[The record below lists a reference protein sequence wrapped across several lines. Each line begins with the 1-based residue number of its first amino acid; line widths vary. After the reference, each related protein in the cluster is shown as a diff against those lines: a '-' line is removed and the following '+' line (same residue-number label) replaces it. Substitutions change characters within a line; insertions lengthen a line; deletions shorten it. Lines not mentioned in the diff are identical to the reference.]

1 MRKNTYIYLL
11 FIFCIFLFSCSHDKG
26 MMLHLDNIDSLMEES
41 PKMAYDSLQNMKRQC
56 ETSAYE
62 NVRMKWQLLD
72 AKAKNKL
79 FMSLPSDSIFC
90 KVVEYYEKKGSSNEK
105 MISKYLLGCISR
117 DMNDAP
123 KAIEFFKKAVDYAD
137 TTVIN
142 TDFNMLFRIYGQMGD
157 VYSQQYLSDE
167 ALNSYSLSSYYAK
180 KAGDIKNSIIAM
192 ENKVLQLYIQGDTV
206 SALKLLGEC
215 HESYLKNGYSD
226 YAAGVYPI
234 LIYTLLNRGQY
245 SKARHY
251 MDIYETESN
260 LFDVSGQ
267 PITGYEHYY
276 KAKAYY
282 CLGVNKLD
290 SAEWYFRKL
299 GTYHYDYESSK
310 GLLDVFT
317 NKNCLDSVK
326 KYSAMCERDMDNVL
340 KGVQANAT
348 LQTTA
353 LYSYERLK
361 KEADDNRYKK
371 DMMTSVLVSF
381 VVLVLVSLSFI
392 YSRFRVIRSYNEK
405 KLFLLNDRYL
415 QICRELNITKA
426 NFENVKAGVK
436 PQINSYVKRI
446 DELEQ
451 EKHQLL
457 KDKNVVDASIAMKA
471 FKSCDVYKTIK
482 KKTTSQD
489 GNSWLSEKDWDDIE
503 AQMIFH
509 FPLLSEKITS
519 CHNLSVQERRVCA
532 LVWLGFGNSEIQ
544 NLLNSSPQVLSNA
557 KRSINSK
564 LFAKES
570 AKNLGINLKN
580 LYYWE
585 I

>member
-1 MRKNTYIYLL
+1 
-11 FIFCIFLFSCSHDKG
+11 
-26 MMLHLDNIDSLMEES
+26 MEES

-234 LIYTLLNRGQY
+234 LIYTLLNRG
-245 SKARHY
+245 
-251 MDIYETESN
+251 
-260 LFDVSGQ
+260 
-267 PITGYEHYY
+267 
-276 KAKAYY
+276 
-282 CLGVNKLD
+282 
-290 SAEWYFRKL
+290 
-299 GTYHYDYESSK
+299 
-310 GLLDVFT
+310 
-317 NKNCLDSVK
+317 
-326 KYSAMCERDMDNVL
+326 
-340 KGVQANAT
+340 
-348 LQTTA
+348 
-353 LYSYERLK
+353 
-361 KEADDNRYKK
+361 
-371 DMMTSVLVSF
+371 
-381 VVLVLVSLSFI
+381 
-392 YSRFRVIRSYNEK
+392 
-405 KLFLLNDRYL
+405 
-415 QICRELNITKA
+415 
-426 NFENVKAGVK
+426 
-436 PQINSYVKRI
+436 
-446 DELEQ
+446 
-451 EKHQLL
+451 
-457 KDKNVVDASIAMKA
+457 
-471 FKSCDVYKTIK
+471 TI
-482 KKTTSQD
+482 
-489 GNSWLSEKDWDDIE
+489 
-503 AQMIFH
+503 
-509 FPLLSEKITS
+509 
-519 CHNLSVQERRVCA
+519 
-532 LVWLGFGNSEIQ
+532 
-544 NLLNSSPQVLSNA
+544 
-557 KRSINSK
+557 
-564 LFAKES
+564 
-570 AKNLGINLKN
+570 
-580 LYYWE
+580 
-585 I
+585 